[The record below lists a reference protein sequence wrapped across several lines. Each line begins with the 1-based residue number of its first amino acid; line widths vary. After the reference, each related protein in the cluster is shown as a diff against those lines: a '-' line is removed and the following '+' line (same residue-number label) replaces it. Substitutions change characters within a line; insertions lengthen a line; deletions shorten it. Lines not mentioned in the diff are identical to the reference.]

1 MPRKKVK
8 AFLLVL
14 IGLFFFTLTACGK
27 ASNRNAYEE
36 IKQSKKIVWGV
47 KADTRLFG
55 LMSIKTGK
63 IEGFEI
69 DLANALTKEILGKN
83 GQADFVQTTTKSK
96 IPLLKN
102 GNIDAVLAA
111 MTITPERKKEVLF
124 TNPYFNAGQSLLV
137 HKNSKIKSIKD
148 LNKKG
153 MVVLAVKGTTAV
165 ANIKKFA
172 PKAKT
177 LEYDDYGQAFTALKA
192 HQGEALTTDSGILAG
207 LAKESKGYKLVG
219 GNFTSDPYGIAVN
232 KGQTKFASALNKA
245 LTRLRKNG
253 TYNKLVKKWF
263 GNIPGFDVK
272 YAEKE

>member
-1 MPRKKVK
+1 MSKKKFK
-8 AFLLVL
+8 AFFLVL
-14 IGLFFFTLTACGK
+14 IALFTFTLTACGK
-27 ASNRNAYEE
+27 ASDRNAYQEA
-36 IKQSKKIVWGV
+36 KKTNKIVWGV

-83 GQADFVQTTTKSK
+83 GRAEFVQTTTKSK

-124 TNPYFNAGQSLLV
+124 TKPYFNAGQSLLV
-137 HKNSKIKSIKD
+137 PTNSKIKSVKD

-153 MVVLAVKGTTAV
+153 ITVLAVKGTTAV

-192 HQGEALTTDSGILAG
+192 GQGEALTTDSGILAG
-207 LAKESKGYKLVG
+207 LVKESKGYKLVG

-232 KGQTKFASALNKA
+232 KDQKEFASVLNRALSN
-245 LTRLRKNG
+245 LRKDG
-253 TYNKLVKKWF
+253 TYNRLVKKWF
-263 GNIPGFDVK
+263 GNIPGFNIK